1 MECEIQFCARMTTR
15 CPASWLCGIMMDGGF
30 PLANAHL
37 TFGWSASENSL
48 VKNQRIPIQVHSTEL
63 QNKTRRLWVFQ
74 CEGFLEEE
82 RREWRSS
89 WKTHALKARQAAL
102 AQSALCLPHR
112 PPCVPSRA
120 RPTKLPKLCC
130 CIARRVYELSI
141 WNASVSLS
149 FPLSEC
155 GFNALV
161 GIRLGIS

>member
-1 MECEIQFCARMTTR
+1 MPCQLAL
-15 CPASWLCGIMMDGGF
+15 WHYDGWRF
-30 PLANAHL
+30 SLANAHL

-63 QNKTRRLWVFQ
+63 QNKKYKTTLSVWFNVKSSWR
-74 CEGFLEEE
+74 EEE
-82 RREWRSS
+82 EGREWRSS

-112 PPCVPSRA
+112 PQCVPSRA

-141 WNASVSLS
+141 WNTSVSLS
-149 FPLSEC
+149 FPFSEC
-155 GFNALV
+155 GFNALAGV
-161 GIRLGIS
+161 RLGIS